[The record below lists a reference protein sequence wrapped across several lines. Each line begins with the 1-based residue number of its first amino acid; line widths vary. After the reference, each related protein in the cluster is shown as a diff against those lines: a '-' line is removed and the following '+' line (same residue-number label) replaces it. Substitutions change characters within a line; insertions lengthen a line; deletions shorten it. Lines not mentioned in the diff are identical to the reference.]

1 MANDINYVSSVENQ
15 LIDAMSQISTST
27 VKNLN
32 ADETIIA
39 QVVECLDISL
49 GKYKLKYQDATFE
62 GFAVNPDIKFENE
75 SYVYVLMPQG
85 RFDDRKIILYGEK
98 TDKGASRAL
107 PITMITVNGTT
118 SYTISTRSGTETYNA
133 TFE

>member
-1 MANDINYVSSVENQ
+1 
-15 LIDAMSQISTST
+15 MSQISTST
-27 VKNLN
+27 VKNLK

-39 QVVECLDISL
+39 QIIECLDISL
-49 GKYKLKYQDATFE
+49 GKYKLKYQDAIFE
-62 GFAVNPDIKFENE
+62 GFAVNPDIKFEDG

-98 TDKGASRAL
+98 TDKGAGRAL

-118 SYTISTRSGTETYNA
+118 SYTISTRAGTETYNA
-133 TFE
+133 TFG

>member
-49 GKYKLKYQDATFE
+49 GKYKLKYQWKNILLYFKS
-62 GFAVNPDIKFENE
+62 NI
-75 SYVYVLMPQG
+75 YY
-85 RFDDRKIILYGEK
+85 II
-98 TDKGASRAL
+98 
-107 PITMITVNGTT
+107 
-118 SYTISTRSGTETYNA
+118 
-133 TFE
+133 

>member
-49 GKYKLKYQDATFE
+49 GKYKLKYQDIIFE
-62 GFAVNPDIKFENE
+62 AYSMAYNAIYQNGSN
-75 SYVYVLMPQG
+75 VYVLVPNNDMGNQ
-85 RFDDRKIILYGEK
+85 KVILGSSDIAAEPNVIQEIYWN
-98 TDKGASRAL
+98 D
-107 PITMITVNGTT
+107 
-118 SYTISTRSGTETYNA
+118 Y
-133 TFE
+133 F